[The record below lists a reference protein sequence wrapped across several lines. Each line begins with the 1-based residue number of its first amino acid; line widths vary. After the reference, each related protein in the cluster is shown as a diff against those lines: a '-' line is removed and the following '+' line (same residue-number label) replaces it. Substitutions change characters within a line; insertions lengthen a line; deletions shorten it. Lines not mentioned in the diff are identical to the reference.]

1 MTYHKSFSLSVQ
13 KELQKRNICI
23 ESEFDKS
30 ITNLNIRSM
39 MHRCNI
45 YKQKGYHTITIIYTI
60 LILPLMHRAISALW
74 SVDYFQQIID
84 AKKDTYYRFLNNER
98 FNWRNFIYYLF
109 ARISAASPN
118 VPLKD
123 KVLIADDTIAEKT
136 GKSMELVSY
145 HFDHAKRRS
154 ILGYQYL
161 QLGFH
166 DGIRFFPIDAA
177 VHVSKN
183 RPNDYL
189 RDIDKRTLGWRRRQ
203 ESFKKKTDVL
213 IEMLERAYANGI
225 NAAFV
230 LFDSWFSSDSVIS
243 RVIAAGYGVIC
254 KVKKGNQKFIFEG
267 KSYTIKQL
275 WKKLNRNRAIYIP
288 KINAKAI
295 CVDVELKKSGK
306 VKLIIVLS
314 GNKTWTPFLCT
325 DCELDANQIIEYY
338 TRRWAIEIFFKD
350 AKQMLYL
357 GKEQSKTFD
366 AVIASYSM
374 VMIRYL
380 LLVYILSKYQL
391 HGSIAPLFHELSEIH
406 QEFSMTQKVWEK
418 IKEIIL
424 LSSHIISPEN
434 EPDKILLL
442 IDIIEDILMDQIGEL
457 SAKL

>member
-13 KELQKRNICI
+13 KELEKRNICI

-45 YKQKGYHTITIIYTI
+45 YKQKGYHTITIMYVI
-60 LILPLMHRAISALW
+60 LILPLIHKAISALW

-109 ARISAASPN
+109 TRISAASPN

-136 GKSMELVSY
+136 GKNMELVSY
-145 HFDHAKRRS
+145 HFDHAKKRS

-177 VHVSKN
+177 VHVSKK
-183 RPNDYL
+183 RPNDHL

-203 ESFKKKTDVL
+203 EAFKKKTDVL
-213 IEMLERAYANGI
+213 IEMLRRAYAHGV
-225 NAAFV
+225 NASFV
-230 LFDSWFSSDSVIS
+230 LFDSWFGNDSVIS
-243 RVIAAGYGVIC
+243 KVIEVGYGVIC
-254 KVKKGNQKFIFEG
+254 KIKKSNQKFIFEG
-267 KSYTIKQL
+267 KTYTIRQL
-275 WKKLNRNRAIYIP
+275 WRKLNRNRAVYISA
-288 KINAKAI
+288 INTKAI
-295 CVDVELKKSGK
+295 CVDVELEKSGK
-306 VKLIIVLS
+306 VRLIIVLH
-314 GNKTWTPFLCT
+314 GNKSWTPFLCT
-325 DCELDANQIIEYY
+325 DCELSVDQIIEYY
-338 TRRWAIEIFFKD
+338 TRRWTIEVFFRD
-350 AKQMLYL
+350 AKQLLYL
-357 GKEQSKTFD
+357 GKQQSKTFD

-391 HGSIAPLFHELSEIH
+391 YGSIAPLFHELSEIH
-406 QEFSMTQKVWEK
+406 QEFSMTQKVWGK
-418 IKEIIL
+418 IKKIIL
-424 LSSHIISPEN
+424 LSSHIISSEN
-434 EPDKILLL
+434 EPEKMLLL
-442 IDIIEDILMDQIGEL
+442 IDIIEDILMDQIREL